1 MESTKFII
9 LTLGRTGS
17 NYLCS
22 LYSKHPQIQMDG
34 ELFNERELAKKFNPF
49 LMWLIRTWPFFYL
62 RYRNKK
68 ALRRKKSV
76 YGFKLLLPQWP
87 YDINQGISE
96 LVQKGY
102 KPIYLFRR
110 NMVAQLISIAIA
122 NQEKRWVV
130 RNVNEYSNEKK
141 SIDLELAKEKL
152 ALLDIHEKQ
161 LNAVCDAYPGLILY
175 YEDHLA
181 NANQLETLGS
191 LVNSYLGIAPH
202 PLVSGML
209 KTDVRSDRERIAN
222 LNEFLSMLN
231 DLGYEKEVAYYLAQ
245 ENANA

>member
-1 MESTKFII
+1 MKSTKFII

-22 LYSKHPQIQMDG
+22 LYRKHPQIQMDG

-87 YDINQGISE
+87 YDINEGIYE

-130 RNVNEYSNEKK
+130 NSVNDYSEKK
-141 SIDLELAKEKL
+141 TIIDLDLAKEKL
-152 ALLDIHEKQ
+152 ALLTMNLTQ
-161 LNAVCDAYPGLILY
+161 LKAVSDAYPGLVFY

-181 NANQLETLGS
+181 NVNQLETLGS

-222 LNEFLSMLN
+222 LNEFLGMLN
-231 DLGYEKEVAYYLAQ
+231 DLGFEKEVAYYLAQ
-245 ENANA
+245 EKATI

>member
-1 MESTKFII
+1 
-9 LTLGRTGS
+9 
-17 NYLCS
+17 
-22 LYSKHPQIQMDG
+22 MDG
-34 ELFNERELAKKFNPF
+34 ELFNERELAKKFNPV
-49 LMWLIRTWPFFYL
+49 MVRLIRTWPFLYL
-62 RYRNKK
+62 RYRNNK
-68 ALRRKKSV
+68 ALSKKKSV

-96 LVQKGY
+96 LVKKGY

-110 NMVAQLISIAIA
+110 NIVAQLISIAIA

-130 RNVNEYSNEKK
+130 KSVNEYSEKK
-141 SIDLELAKEKL
+141 TIIDFDLAKEKL
-152 ALLDIHEKQ
+152 TLLTMHLTQ
-161 LNAVCDAYPGLILY
+161 LKAVSDTYPGLILY

-191 LVNSYLGIAPH
+191 LMNSYLGVESH

-209 KTDVRSDRERIAN
+209 KTDVRSDRDRIAN
-222 LNEFLSMLN
+222 LNEFLSLLN
-231 DLGYEKEVAYYLAQ
+231 DLGFEKEVAYYLAQ

>member
-22 LYSKHPQIQMDG
+22 LYRKHPQIQMDG
-34 ELFNERELAKKFNPF
+34 ELFNERELAKKFNPV
-49 LMWLIRTWPFFYL
+49 MVWLIRTWPFLYL
-62 RYRNKK
+62 RYRNNK
-68 ALRRKKSV
+68 ALSKKKSV

-87 YDINQGISE
+87 YNFNQDIAK
-96 LVQKGY
+96 LVTKGY

-110 NMVAQLISIAIA
+110 NMIAQLISIAIA

-130 RNVNEYSNEKK
+130 NSVNEYSEKK
-141 SIDLELAKEKL
+141 TIIDFDLAKEKL
-152 ALLDIHEKQ
+152 ALLTLNLTQ
-161 LNAVCDAYPGLILY
+161 LKAVSEAYPGLVLY

-181 NANQLETLGS
+181 NANQLETLGP
-191 LVNSYLGIAPH
+191 LVNSYLGIESH

>member
-34 ELFNERELAKKFNPF
+34 ELFNKREMAKEFNPV
-49 LMWLIRTWPFFYL
+49 LVWLIRTWPFFYL

-68 ALRRKKSV
+68 ALRRNKSV

-122 NQEKRWVV
+122 NQDKRWVV
-130 RNVNEYSNEKK
+130 NSVNDYSEKK
-141 SIDLELAKEKL
+141 TIIDLDLAKEKL
-152 ALLDIHEKQ
+152 ALLARNLTQ
-161 LNAVCDAYPGLILY
+161 LQAVSDAYPGLVLY
-175 YEDHLA
+175 YEEHLA
-181 NANQLETLGS
+181 NANQLETLGL
-191 LVNSYLGIAPH
+191 LVNSYLGIETQ

-222 LNEFLSMLN
+222 LNEFLGMLT
-231 DLGYEKEVAYYLAQ
+231 DLGFEKEVAYYLAQ